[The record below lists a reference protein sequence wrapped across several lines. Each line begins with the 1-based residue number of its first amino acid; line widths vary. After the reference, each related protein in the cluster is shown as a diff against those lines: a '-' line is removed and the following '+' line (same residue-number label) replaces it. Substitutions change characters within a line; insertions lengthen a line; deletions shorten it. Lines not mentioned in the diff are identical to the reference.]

1 MMRDLSECYPV
12 SRKILPVYKMNKR
25 YLTIAVLLAA
35 NAAYADQNHYNDIL
49 IGDRASGM
57 GGAYTAISDDPS
69 GMYYN
74 PAGIVYSPDT
84 NTSSSA
90 LAYQLKTKRYANA
103 IAGKDWIR
111 NSSSFVPNFF
121 GVLQPIGDGYFG
133 LSYAMTDTVD
143 EHQSQR
149 FTNIVGSG
157 GVNIDEFTIDLDDQ
171 DTTYKVGPSY
181 AARLSDSL
189 SYGVTLYFHL
199 RDRIVSFN
207 QVANL
212 VPDPAAG
219 DYDWTNQQ
227 IASSE
232 VGINPVFGLMWAP
245 TERSAIGATLRKT
258 FIISSQTQLECTKQS
273 ATSTPAGTLC
283 GTAFGSNDYVHVI
296 TTDNTYVD
304 PPWEIALGWAGF
316 PNNKEVYSADLKIYT
331 GGDNVPT
338 WNASAGYEHFFS
350 ARWNARF
357 GLYTNN
363 ANTAIPAITDT
374 TPVEHVDELGMS
386 ASIGRFTRTSSVS
399 VGIAYVSGTGTRS
412 NLAESG
418 IAPVPTY
425 INSTTIY
432 LTAYY
437 TN

>member
-1 MMRDLSECYPV
+1 M
-12 SRKILPVYKMNKR
+12 
-25 YLTIAVLLAA
+25 LLVATAA
-35 NAAYADQNHYNDIL
+35 SADQYHYTDML

-74 PAGIVYSPDT
+74 PAGIVYSPET

-90 LAYQLKTKRYANA
+90 LAYQVKTKRYAGA
-103 IAGKDWIR
+103 IAGNDWLR
-111 NSSSFVPNFF
+111 TSNSFVPNFF

-133 LSYAMTDTVD
+133 LSYVMSDAVD
-143 EHQSQR
+143 EHQSQT
-149 FTNIVGSG
+149 FSNIPG
-157 GVNIDEFTIDLDDQ
+157 IDEFSIDLDEQ
-171 DTTYKVGPSY
+171 DTVYKIGPTYS
-181 AARLSDSL
+181 ARISDNL

-199 RDRIVSFN
+199 RDRLVSFN

-212 VPDPAAG
+212 VPDPSVG
-219 DYDWTNQQ
+219 NYDWTNQQ
-227 IASSE
+227 IATSE
-232 VGINPVFGLMWAP
+232 IGINPILGLMWAP
-245 TERSAIGATLRKT
+245 TERSALGITVRKT
-258 FIISSQTQLECTKQS
+258 FIISSLTQMECTKQS
-273 ATSTPAGTLC
+273 ATTTPAGTLC
-283 GTAFGSNDYVHVI
+283 GTAFGSNDYLHVI
-296 TTDNTYVD
+296 TTNNTYVD
-304 PPWEIALGWAGF
+304 SPWEIALGWADF
-316 PNNKEVYSADLKIYT
+316 PNNKQVYSTDLKIYT

-338 WNASAGYEHFFS
+338 WNASAGYEHFFNS
-350 ARWNARF
+350 RWNARF

-374 TPVEHVDELGMS
+374 NPVEHVDELGMS

-399 VGIAYVSGTGTRS
+399 VGVAYVSGNGTRS
-412 NLAESG
+412 NLAETG
-418 IAPVPTY
+418 IAPVPVY